1 MYLHSIDPQHPIKYS
16 KYIIIIGRLALWYNF
31 LLYFGWIAWSGSAF
45 LRVSQNYQ
53 FSFNTNA
60 FQCRLPFITSHF
72 HTFRIWFSWSFNT
85 HCHLF
90 LSTSQQYTAVYTYN
104 TSIQIYKCIFQFEA
118 KLAAAQNPVTVNKS
132 VKVPTQ
138 TSSTYQREV
147 NATSYKREV
156 ESRNQA
162 MNSMTRD
169 QQRITAMT
177 ARRQER
183 DMLHAAKLQQQDNNQ
198 KRNVVSALNCK

>member
-1 MYLHSIDPQHPIKYS
+1 MH
-16 KYIIIIGRLALWYNF
+16 
-31 LLYFGWIAWSGSAF
+31 
-45 LRVSQNYQ
+45 
-53 FSFNTNA
+53 FSV
-60 FQCRLPFITSHF
+60 PFINSHF

-90 LSTSQQYTAVYTYN
+90 LSTCTTIYSSLY

>member
-1 MYLHSIDPQHPIKYS
+1 M
-16 KYIIIIGRLALWYNF
+16 
-31 LLYFGWIAWSGSAF
+31 
-45 LRVSQNYQ
+45 
-53 FSFNTNA
+53 
-60 FQCRLPFITSHF
+60 
-72 HTFRIWFSWSFNT
+72 
-85 HCHLF
+85 
-90 LSTSQQYTAVYTYN
+90 
-104 TSIQIYKCIFQFEA
+104 YKCIFQFEA

-138 TSSTYQREV
+138 TNSTYQQEV